1 MAMEANKVNL
11 NSHVD
16 ARESLRYGGFTIHD
30 FHAQHR
36 MLSVPEVFTYSSN
49 IGTARMALMVGVE
62 GHKAFLRKMGQLD
75 RLRTELPESAEPL
88 VPRNWGELN
97 TITIAFGQGLN
108 VAPLQAMM
116 AVGALTNG
124 GFMIKPTFLKRDSD
138 DARASAPRI
147 VRPEVSE
154 ALRYLMRVNAEK
166 GSAKA
171 VDIRGYFVGG
181 KTGTADKIIHGHYAK
196 DRVFT
201 TFMAIAPSDKP
212 KYLFLTLMDEPEGL
226 PETHGY
232 RTAAWNSGAVTGK
245 IIERTAN
252 MLNLPPRLDLPT
264 QPFPL
269 LAKLGYGMV
278 NTPAK
283 GN

>member
-1 MAMEANKVNL
+1 
-11 NSHVD
+11 
-16 ARESLRYGGFTIHD
+16 
-30 FHAQHR
+30 
-36 MLSVPEVFTYSSN
+36 
-49 IGTARMALMVGVE
+49 MVGVE